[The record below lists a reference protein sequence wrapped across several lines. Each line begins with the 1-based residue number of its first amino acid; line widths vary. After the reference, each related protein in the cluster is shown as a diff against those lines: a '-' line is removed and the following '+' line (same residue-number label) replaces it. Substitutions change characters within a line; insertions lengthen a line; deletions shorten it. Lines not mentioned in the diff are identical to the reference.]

1 MALLHMP
8 GGVLSMTADAAQA
21 LIRDGDGDAALLYL
35 HLLSQGGVFLPEGA
49 RRALRWDEGR
59 LERAR
64 ARLAGLDLVPREA
77 PAPAPAPLLPA
88 DEPPAYSSDDLAAE
102 LEQSGS
108 PFPALVDEVQRLL
121 GKLLSTAELKSLY
134 TLYDYLSLPPEVIL
148 LLVSWCAEEMERK
161 YGPGRK
167 PRMPMIAKQGFIWK
181 RLGVDSAEAAEAYL
195 KRQTALRGREREVL
209 SLIGASGRS
218 PTERE
223 RTYIAAWL
231 DMGFGDEALRMAYE
245 RTLFKKQNMD
255 WGYMNGILRGWH
267 SKGLHTP
274 AEIEAGD
281 RAYRAARP
289 AAGAAPGGESAQR
302 ARRDLERMREYL
314 RTQKEGE

>member
-8 GGVLSMTADAAQA
+8 GGVLSLTADAAGKLTGA
-21 LIRDGDGDAALLYL
+21 GDGDAALLYL
-35 HLLSQGGVFLPEGA
+35 HLLSRGGEFHPPQA
-49 RRALRWDEGR
+49 MAALKWDADR

-64 ARLAGLDLVPREA
+64 AALAGLGLISRETPPAEAA
-77 PAPAPAPLLPA
+77 PLPA
-88 DEPPAYSSDDLAAE
+88 DEPPAYSSDDLVHE
-102 LEQSGS
+102 LEQDGS
-108 PFPALVDEVQRLL
+108 PFPSLVDEVQRML
-121 GKLLSTAELKSLY
+121 GKLLSTGELKSLY

-148 LLVSWCAEEMERK
+148 LLVSWCTEEMERK

-167 PRMPMIAKQGFIWK
+167 PRMPMIAKQGFAWK
-181 RLGVDSAEAAEAYL
+181 RLGVDTAEAAEAYL

-209 SLIGASGRS
+209 SLIGATGRS

-245 RTLFKKQNMD
+245 RTLFKKQNME

-267 SKGLHTP
+267 GKGLHTP
-274 AEIEAGD
+274 AEIETGD
-281 RAYRAARP
+281 RAYRSPRP
-289 AAGAAPGGESAQR
+289 AAPAGEAAQR
-302 ARRDLERMREYL
+302 AKRDLARMRDYL
-314 RTQKEGE
+314 RAQKEGE